1 MSEKSKKNQTI
12 QYYDQNAAYF
22 VENTR
27 DVDFH
32 VIQDEF
38 LEKLPAEAQILDL
51 GCGSG
56 RDTKYFLE
64 HGYQVEA
71 IDGSEELCKIVCTGN
86 GIHRYSGKVP
96 DVSGV
101 GRAGSV

>member
-12 QYYDQNAAYF
+12 QYYDQNAADF

-27 DVDFH
+27 NVDFH
-32 VIQDEF
+32 VMQDEF
-38 LEKLPAEAQILDL
+38 IEGLPAGAKILDL

-64 HGYQVEA
+64 HGYRVDA
-71 IDGSEELCKIVCTGN
+71 IDEFRGTVRV
-86 GIHRYSGKVP
+86 GIRVHGDSGEMPVVP
-96 DVSGV
+96 
-101 GRAGSV
+101 RAGCIGSV

>member
-12 QYYDQNAAYF
+12 QYYNQNAADF

-27 DVDFH
+27 NVDFH
-32 VIQDEF
+32 VMQDEF
-38 LEKLPAEAQILDL
+38 IEGLPAGAKILDL

-64 HGYQVEA
+64 HGYRDRRLRGTVR
-71 IDGSEELCKIVCTGN
+71 V
-86 GIHRYSGKVP
+86 GIRVHGDSGEMPVVP
-96 DVSGV
+96 
-101 GRAGSV
+101 RAGCIGSV

>member
-12 QYYDQNAAYF
+12 QYYDQNAACF

-64 HGYQVEA
+64 HGYQ
-71 IDGSEELCKIVCTGN
+71 SMPST
-86 GIHRYSGKVP
+86 VP
-96 DVSGV
+96 QNCAHWQRNTQVF
-101 GRAGSV
+101 R

>member
-12 QYYDQNAAYF
+12 QYYDQNAADF

-27 DVDFH
+27 NVDFH
-32 VIQDEF
+32 VMQDEF
-38 LEKLPAEAQILDL
+38 IEGLPAGAKILDL

-56 RDTKYFLE
+56 RDAKYFLE
-64 HGYQVEA
+64 HGYQVNA
-71 IDGSEELCKIVCTGN
+71 IDGSSELCALATEYTG
-86 GIHRYSGKVP
+86 IPVKCP